1 MIIFEEGQN
10 TSPATCS
17 RNSDLLDPYYVW
29 SMTHKLSSR
38 NWTFIPY
45 RIEPSV
51 DYKPG
56 YDLFS
61 IKIDYGQAQVLTG
74 ATTTGQTNVHLMEGE
89 YYISVYESSGVTLNI
104 NETQGLVYQTIG
116 QVNSSGSTEPVQY
129 TGTTD
134 VFTVYEG

>member
-17 RNSDLLDPYYVW
+17 RNAQMDDPYYVW

-45 RIEPSV
+45 RIPPTV
-51 DYKPG
+51 QYKPG

-61 IKIDYGQAQVLTG
+61 IKIDYGQPEVLTG

-89 YYISVYESSGVTLNI
+89 YYITVYESSGVTLNI
-104 NETQGLVYQTIG
+104 NQTYSTVYQTIG

>member
-17 RNSDLLDPYYVW
+17 RNAQLEDPYYVW
-29 SMTHKLSSR
+29 SMTHKLSSQ

-45 RIEPSV
+45 RIEPTVS
-51 DYKPG
+51 YKPG

-61 IKIDYGQAQVLTG
+61 IKIDENTPEILTG
-74 ATTTGQTNVHLMEGE
+74 ATTTGQTNVHLIEGE
-89 YYISVYESSGVTLNI
+89 YYITIYESTGVTLNI
-104 NETQGLVYQTIG
+104 NQTYDIVYQTIG
-116 QVNSSGSTEPVQY
+116 QVNMSGQTGPVQY

>member
-17 RNSDLLDPYYVW
+17 RNAQLEDPYYVW
-29 SMTHKLSSR
+29 SMTHKLSSQ

-45 RIEPSV
+45 RIEPTVS
-51 DYKPG
+51 YKPG

-61 IKIDYGQAQVLTG
+61 IKIDENTPEVLTG
-74 ATTTGQTNVHLMEGE
+74 STTTGQTNVHLIEGE
-89 YYISVYESSGVTLNI
+89 YYITIYESTGVTLNI
-104 NETQGLVYQTIG
+104 NQTYDIVYQTIG
-116 QVNSSGSTEPVQY
+116 QVNMSGQTGPVQY